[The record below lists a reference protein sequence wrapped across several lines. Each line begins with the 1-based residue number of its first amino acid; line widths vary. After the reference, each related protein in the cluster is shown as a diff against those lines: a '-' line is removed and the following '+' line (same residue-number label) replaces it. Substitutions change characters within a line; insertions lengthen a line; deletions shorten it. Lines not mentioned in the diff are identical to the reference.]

1 MFEVTDDAIRDLL
14 SAPALT
20 SRRLEIVNSAE
31 VGPCVSVSWV
41 SSFATGLQHYFY
53 HSQVI
58 SSDVFTDGST
68 SMGTNMDHLS
78 LNFLKVVKHELQ
90 D

>member
-58 SSDVFTDGST
+58 SSDVFILT
-68 SMGTNMDHLS
+68 